1 MRKGTFIVVVIIA
14 AILVGVG
21 IVLRSDGGGAF
32 SEWLASLHG
41 NPRH

>member
-1 MRKGTFIVVVIIA
+1 MRKGTFIVVVIVA

-32 SEWLASLHG
+32 SEWLASMHG
-41 NPRH
+41 SPRH

>member
-1 MRKGTFIVVVIIA
+1 MRKGTFIVVVIVA

-41 NPRH
+41 SPRH